1 MKKLLTRT
9 AAATLSAGLLLS
21 GAVAANAAP
30 TETPTPAPAAAAQD
44 LTVSFSSSAMKA
56 PGYAGLTA
64 IYAENVGS
72 QRYYGEFPLVTF
84 RVDVKTAGGP
94 EGVDRLITPGYF
106 NGAYTRDLGFDPETS
121 TRSFEVTL
129 SNPVEKGEKQLIANL
144 NFGDGLTKEGRLTNY
159 VTVTQTGR
167 LAGDDSAANDQDID
181 SRQHTVTDGGRAA
194 KGIF

>member
-1 MKKLLTRT
+1 MKKILSRT
-9 AAATLSAGLLLS
+9 AAAAVSAGLLLT
-21 GAVAANAAP
+21 GTAAANAA
-30 TETPTPAPAAAAQD
+30 ETPAPAKQD
-44 LTVSFSSSAMKA
+44 LAVSYSSSALKA

-72 QRYYGEFPLVTF
+72 ERYYGEFPLVTF

-106 NGAYTRDLGFDPETS
+106 NGAYTRDLGFDPATS

-167 LAGDDSAANDQDID
+167 LAGDTSTANDQNVD
-181 SRQHTVTDGGRAA
+181 SRQHTVTDFGNPN

>member
-1 MKKLLTRT
+1 MKKLITRT
-9 AAATLSAGLLLS
+9 AAVAMSAGLLLT
-21 GAVAANAAP
+21 GTAAANAA
-30 TETPTPAPAAAAQD
+30 ETPAKPKQD
-44 LTVSFSSSAMKA
+44 LTVSYSSSAMKA

-64 IYAENVGS
+64 IYAENVGTD
-72 QRYYGEFPLVTF
+72 RYYGEFPLVTF
-84 RVDVKTAGGP
+84 RVDVKTAEGP

-144 NFGDGLTKEGRLTNY
+144 NFGDGLTKEGRLKNY
-159 VTVTQTGR
+159 ITVTQTGR
-167 LAGDDSAANDQDID
+167 LPGDTSTGNDQNVD
-181 SRQHTVTDGGRAA
+181 SRQHTVTDGGKAN

>member
-1 MKKLLTRT
+1 MKKLIHRT
-9 AAATLSAGLLLS
+9 AAVAMSAGLLLT
-21 GAVAANAAP
+21 GTAAATAA
-30 TETPTPAPAAAAQD
+30 EAPAPAASTAKQD
-44 LTVSFSSSAMKA
+44 LTVSYSSSAMKA

-72 QRYYGEFPLVTF
+72 ERYYGEFPAVTF
-84 RVDVKTAGGP
+84 RVDVKTAEGP

-106 NGAYTRDLGFDPETS
+106 NGAYTRDLGFDPATS

-144 NFGDGLTKEGRLTNY
+144 NFGDGLTKEGRLKNY
-159 VTVTQTGR
+159 VTVTQVGR
-167 LAGDDSAANDQDID
+167 LAGDTSTGNDQNVD
-181 SRQHTVTDGGRAA
+181 SRQHTVTDAGNPN

>member
-1 MKKLLTRT
+1 MKKILSRT
-9 AAATLSAGLLLS
+9 AAAAVSAGLLLT
-21 GAVAANAAP
+21 GTAAANAA
-30 TETPTPAPAAAAQD
+30 ETPAPAKQD
-44 LTVSFSSSAMKA
+44 LAVSYSSSALKA

-72 QRYYGEFPLVTF
+72 ERYYGEFPLVTF

-106 NGAYTRDLGFDPETS
+106 NGAYTRDLGFDPATS

-167 LAGDDSAANDQDID
+167 LAGDTSTANDQNVD
-181 SRQHTVTDGGRAA
+181 SRQHTVTD
-194 KGIF
+194 